1 MCVYNIVDCEM
12 TPKKSK
18 KLSIHFNFFD
28 VIKGLKVITDLLG
41 KFISALSKI
50 LCFVAGGGLQ
60 LYEIMVND
68 GGGVGIKSKWFV
80 VL

>member
-50 LCFVAGGGLQ
+50 LYGVNLACILFLLINVDLQ
-60 LYEIMVND
+60 SEKKAL
-68 GGGVGIKSKWFV
+68 
-80 VL
+80 

>member
-1 MCVYNIVDCEM
+1 M

-50 LCFVAGGGLQ
+50 LYG
-60 LYEIMVND
+60 VNLACILFLLIN
-68 GGGVGIKSKWFV
+68 VHSRKFEKRKKSFMISNH
-80 VL
+80 